1 MDPQQHFASI
11 SGELF
16 KTFGTT
22 DVLLTCAA
30 LAAGLVWLYKRQQS
44 NNQNDYDDYFTNIE
58 YIEQTTDNLESGDQ
72 ASTSLYER
80 MKATDRNMVVFYGS
94 QTGTA
99 EEFANRIAKEA
110 ARYGMRAMT
119 ADPEEI
125 NFESITRI
133 SDIDKSLL
141 VFCLATYGEGDPTDN
156 SREFY
161 EWLRRGESD
170 LNGLNYA
177 VFGLGNKTY
186 EHYNAVGIYADAR
199 LIELNGNRICELGL
213 GDDDGMI
220 EDDFMNW
227 KEKFWTEVCDKF
239 NLVLTNDTNFRQY
252 ELVVHK
258 NRDDFY
264 DPETG
269 KPKNLFTGEPYRIG
283 SYEKKSP
290 PYGLKNPIKCKPIN
304 YRELYQGADR
314 SCLHVEFDLKG
325 EIVGYKTGDHLV
337 VFPEI
342 DCDLVNQ
349 LGKLLS
355 IDLEE
360 IITMKCIDTYTAKNN
375 IIPCPCTY
383 RTAFTYYV
391 DISTSPRVQPLRE
404 MSSYVTD
411 EEDKKFLELICSSS
425 PEGREKYNDWVVK
438 SARNIVQI
446 INDLNSFRPPADL
459 LIELLPRL
467 QPRYYSIS
475 SSNLVNPNIVSITA
489 VVVEYKS
496 LAGYM
501 NKGVATNYLRKNTL
515 LAGKS
520 NFESETKPK
529 QANGDTNHI
538 TSNGFG
544 HSPKFSFDNK
554 VPICFVQSQFRLPP
568 VVNNKLD
575 PIIMIGPG
583 TGLAPFRGF
592 LHEIQHLR
600 INNNLETSD
609 VILYYGCR
617 NKNKDHLYPDEL
629 AQFKAD
635 GTLTELRVAFSRD
648 QPEKVYVTHLLEQNR
663 DETWDIIGNRNGY
676 VYVCGEA
683 RSMAK
688 NVLQIFKNLIMERLE
703 TDEKGADAYLK
714 KMEQEK
720 RYKAD
725 VWS

>member
-1 MDPQQHFASI
+1 MDSESVSTRIA
-11 SGELF
+11 GELL
-16 KTFGTT
+16 KTVGPT
-22 DVLLTCAA
+22 DVVLTCAVFV
-30 LAAGLVWLYKRQQS
+30 AGFVWLYKRNRSQTS
-44 NNQNDYDDYFTNIE
+44 EFDDYFTNVE
-58 YIEQTTDNLESGDQ
+58 YIDQTEDGD
-72 ASTSLYER
+72 SMGGSLYEK
-80 MKATDRNMVVFYGS
+80 MKAADRNMVVFYGS

-119 ADPEEI
+119 ADPEEV
-125 NFESITRI
+125 NFDNLTRI

-156 SREFY
+156 AREFHD
-161 EWLRRGESD
+161 WLKKGESD

-186 EHYNAVGIYADAR
+186 EHYNAVATYADAR
-199 LIELNGNRICELGL
+199 LAELNGNRVCELGL

-220 EDDFMNW
+220 EDDFMTW
-227 KEKFWTEVCDKF
+227 KEKFWTDVCDKF
-239 NLVLTNDTNFRQY
+239 NLAVTSDTNYRQY

-258 NRDDFY
+258 NREDFY
-264 DPETG
+264 DENG
-269 KPKNLFTGEPYRIG
+269 KPKGLFTGEPYRIG
-283 SYEKKSP
+283 SYESKNP
-290 PYGLKNPIKCKPIN
+290 PYGLKNPIKCKPVN
-304 YRELYQGADR
+304 CRELYKGDR

-325 EIVGYKTGDHLV
+325 EIVAYKTGDHLV

-342 DCDLVNQ
+342 DSELVEM
-349 LGKLLS
+349 LGKLLN
-355 IDLEE
+355 IDLDEV
-360 IITMKCIDTYTAKNN
+360 ITMKCIDTYTAKNN

-391 DISTSPRVQPLRE
+391 DIASSPRVQPLRE
-404 MSSYVTD
+404 MSSYATSP
-411 EEDKKFLELICSSS
+411 EDKQFLETICSSS
-425 PEGREKYNDWVVK
+425 PEGREKYNEWVVK
-438 SARNIVQI
+438 SFRNIVHM
-446 INDLNSFRPPADL
+446 INDLPTFRPPADL

-475 SSNLVNPNIVSITA
+475 SSNLVNPSIVSITA
-489 VVVEYKS
+489 VVVDYIS
-496 LAGYM
+496 PAGYRT
-501 NKGVATNYLRKNTL
+501 KGVATGYLKKKTL
-515 LAGKS
+515 LSKE
-520 NFESETKPK
+520 NE
-529 QANGDTNHI
+529 
-538 TSNGFG
+538 
-544 HSPKFSFDNK
+544 DNR

-568 VVNNKLD
+568 VVNGKMD

-592 LHEIQHLR
+592 LHEIQLLR
-600 INNNLETSD
+600 KRDNLQTSD

-617 NKNKDHLYPDEL
+617 HKDQDYLYPDEL
-629 AQFKAD
+629 AQFKED
-635 GTLTELRVAFSRD
+635 GTLSQLRIAFSRD
-648 QPEKVYVTHLLEQNR
+648 QAEKVYVTHLLEQNR
-663 DETWDIIGNRNGY
+663 DETWDIIGKRNGY

-688 NVLQIFKNLIMERLE
+688 NVMQIFKNLIMEKLA

-714 KMEQEK
+714 KMEQDK

>member
-1 MDPQQHFASI
+1 MDQTDSI
-11 SGELF
+11 SARIAGELL
-16 KTFGTT
+16 KSVGPT
-22 DVLLTCAA
+22 DVFLTCAV
-30 LAAGLVWLYKRQQS
+30 LVAGFVWLYKR
-44 NNQNDYDDYFTNIE
+44 NRHPTEELDNYFTNVE
-58 YIEQTTDNLESGDQ
+58 YIDQGDD
-72 ASTSLYER
+72 ADSLGGSLYEK

-110 ARYGMRAMT
+110 ARYGMRALT

-125 NFESITRI
+125 SFDNLTRI

-156 SREFY
+156 AREFY
-161 EWLRRGESD
+161 DWLKRGESD

-186 EHYNAVGIYADAR
+186 EHYNAVAVYADAR
-199 LIELNGNRICELGL
+199 LAELNGNRVCEIGL

-220 EDDFMNW
+220 EDDFMTW
-227 KEKFWTEVCDKF
+227 KEKFWSEVCDKF
-239 NLVLTNDTNFRQY
+239 NLTVTNITNYRQY
-252 ELVVHK
+252 ELVIHE
-258 NRDDFY
+258 NRQDFY
-264 DPETG
+264 DEEG
-269 KPKNLFTGEPYRIG
+269 KPKGLFTGEPCRIG
-283 SYEKKSP
+283 SYETKNP
-290 PYGLKNPIKCKPIN
+290 PHSLKNPVKVQPIN
-304 YRELYQGADR
+304 YRELYKGDR

-325 EIVGYKTGDHLV
+325 ELVGYRTGDHLV

-342 DCDLVNQ
+342 DSELVEM
-349 LGKLLS
+349 LGSLLQ
-355 IDLEE
+355 IDLDT
-360 IITMKCIDTYTAKNN
+360 IISMKCIDTFTAKNN
-375 IIPCPCTY
+375 LIPCPCTY

-391 DISTSPRVQPLRE
+391 DISSSPRVQPLRE
-404 MSSYVTD
+404 MSSYVTA

-425 PEGREKYNDWVVK
+425 PEGREKYNEWIVK
-438 SARNIVQI
+438 SFRNIVQV
-446 INDLNSFRPPADL
+446 INDLPTFRPPADL

-475 SSNLVNPNIVSITA
+475 SSNLVDSTRASITA

-496 LAGYM
+496 LAGYV

-515 LAGKS
+515 LSDG
-520 NFESETKPK
+520 NP
-529 QANGDTNHI
+529 G
-538 TSNGFG
+538 
-544 HSPKFSFDNK
+544 K
-554 VPICFVQSQFRLPP
+554 VPICFIQSQFKLPP
-568 VVNNKLD
+568 VVNNKMD

-592 LHEIQHLR
+592 LQDIQHLR
-600 INNNLETSD
+600 KNESLQTSD

-617 NKNKDHLYPDEL
+617 HKDQDYLYPDEL
-629 AQFKAD
+629 AKFKED

-688 NVLQIFKNLIMERLE
+688 NVLQIFKNIIIEKLK
-703 TDEKGADAYLK
+703 TDDKGADAYLK
-714 KMEQEK
+714 KMERDK
-720 RYKAD
+720 RYKTD

>member
-1 MDPQQHFASI
+1 MKMEQDSVSI
-11 SGELF
+11 RIAGELL
-16 KTFGTT
+16 KSVGTT
-22 DVLLTCAA
+22 DVFLTCAVII
-30 LAAGLVWLYKRQQS
+30 AGFVWFYKRKRS
-44 NNQNDYDDYFTNIE
+44 QNGEFDDYFTNVE
-58 YIEQTTDNLESGDQ
+58 YIDQTEENDAMGG
-72 ASTSLYER
+72 SLYDK
-80 MKATDRNMVVFYGS
+80 MVATDRNMVVFYGS

-125 NFESITRI
+125 NFENITRI

-156 SREFY
+156 AREFY
-161 EWLRRGESD
+161 DWLKRGESD

-199 LIELNGNRICELGL
+199 LAELNGNRVCKLGL
-213 GDDDGMI
+213 GDDDAMI
-220 EDDFMNW
+220 EDDFMTW
-227 KEKFWTEVCDKF
+227 KETFWTEVCDKF
-239 NLVLTNDTNFRQY
+239 NLLVKTNVDYRQY

-258 NRDDFY
+258 NREDYY
-264 DPETG
+264 DTEG
-269 KPKNLFTGEPYRIG
+269 KPKGLFTGEPNRLG
-283 SYEKKSP
+283 SYEARSP
-290 PYGLKNPIKCKPIN
+290 PYGLKNPLKCQPIN
-304 YRELYQGADR
+304 YKELYKGDR
-314 SCLHVEFDLKG
+314 SCMHIEFDLKG

-342 DCDLVNQ
+342 DSSLVEM
-349 LGKLLS
+349 LGDLLS
-355 IDLEE
+355 IDLDE
-360 IITMKCIDTYTAKNN
+360 IITMKCIDTFTAKTN
-375 IIPCPCTY
+375 IIPCPCTF

-391 DISTSPRVQPLRE
+391 DIASPPRVQPLRE
-404 MSSYVTD
+404 MSSYVTS

-425 PEGREKYNDWVVK
+425 TEGREKYNEWVIK
-438 SARNIVQI
+438 SYRNIVQI
-446 INDLNSFRPPADL
+446 INDLKTFRPPADL

-475 SSNLVNPNIVSITA
+475 SSNLVNPNVVSITA

-496 LAGYM
+496 LAGYV
-501 NKGVATNYLRKNTL
+501 NKGVATGYLKKCTL
-515 LAGKS
+515 SSDGNLK
-520 NFESETKPK
+520 K
-529 QANGDTNHI
+529 I
-538 TSNGFG
+538 
-544 HSPKFSFDNK
+544 
-554 VPICFVQSQFRLPP
+554 PICFVQSQFRLPP
-568 VVNNKLD
+568 VISSKMD
-575 PIIMIGPG
+575 SIIMIGPG

-600 INNNLETSD
+600 KNENLQTRD

-617 NKNKDHLYPDEL
+617 HKEEDYLYADEL
-629 AQFKAD
+629 AQFKQD

-663 DETWDIIGNRNGY
+663 DETWEIIENRKGY

-688 NVLQIFKNLIMERLE
+688 NVMQIFKNLVMDKLGV
-703 TDEKGADAYLK
+703 DEKGAEAYLK
-714 KMEQEK
+714 KMEQDK

>member
-1 MDPQQHFASI
+1 MESPNMSQHFA
-11 SGELF
+11 GELI
-16 KTFGTT
+16 KSVGPT
-22 DVLLTCAA
+22 DIVLTCAVFVV
-30 LAAGLVWLYKRQQS
+30 GFVWLYKRNRSQTGEF
-44 NNQNDYDDYFTNIE
+44 DDYFANVE
-58 YIEQTTDNLESGDQ
+58 YIDQTEEADSMGG
-72 ASTSLYER
+72 SLYEK

-119 ADPEEI
+119 ADPEEVD
-125 NFESITRI
+125 FENITRI

-156 SREFY
+156 AREFY
-161 EWLRRGESD
+161 DWLKRGESD

-186 EHYNAVGIYADAR
+186 EHYNAVGIYSDAR
-199 LIELNGNRICELGL
+199 LAELNGNRICELGM

-220 EDDFMNW
+220 EDDFMTW

-239 NLVLTNDTNFRQY
+239 NLDIKSDTTYRQY
-252 ELVVHK
+252 ELIVHK
-258 NRDDFY
+258 NREDYRD
-264 DPETG
+264 ENG

-283 SYEKKSP
+283 SYENKSP
-290 PYGLKNPIKCKPIN
+290 PYGLKNPIACTPVN
-304 YRELYQGADR
+304 YRELYKGDR
-314 SCLHVEFDLKG
+314 SCMHIEFDLKG

-342 DCDLVNQ
+342 DNELVEM

-355 IDLEE
+355 IDLED

-375 IIPCPCTY
+375 IIPCPCTF
-383 RTAFTYYV
+383 RTAFTNYV
-391 DISTSPRVQPLRE
+391 DITAPPRVQPLRE
-404 MSSYVTD
+404 MSSYVTS
-411 EEDKKFLELICSSS
+411 EEDKKFFDLICSSS
-425 PEGREKYNDWVVK
+425 PEGREKYNEWVLK
-438 SARNIVQI
+438 SCRNIVQI
-446 INDLNSFRPPADL
+446 INDIPTFRPPADL
-459 LIELLPRL
+459 LIELMPRL

-475 SSNLVNPNIVSITA
+475 SSNLVNPNTVSITA
-489 VVVEYKS
+489 VAVEYKS
-496 LAGYM
+496 LAGYT
-501 NKGVATNYLRKNTL
+501 NKGVATNFLKKNTL
-515 LAGKS
+515 LSGG
-520 NFESETKPK
+520 NPR
-529 QANGDTNHI
+529 
-538 TSNGFG
+538 
-544 HSPKFSFDNK
+544 K

-568 VVNNKLD
+568 VVDGKMD

-592 LHEIQHLR
+592 LQEIQHLR
-600 INNNLETSD
+600 KKDGLQTSD

-617 NKNKDHLYPDEL
+617 NKDQDFLYPDEL
-629 AQFKAD
+629 EGFKQD
-635 GTLTELRVAFSRD
+635 GTLTQLRIAFSRD
-648 QPEKVYVTHLLEQNR
+648 QVEKIYVTHLLEQNR

-688 NVLQIFKNLIMERLE
+688 NVLQIFKNIIMEKMN
-703 TDEKGADAYLK
+703 TDEKGADAFLK
-714 KMEQEK
+714 KMEHDK

>member
-1 MDPQQHFASI
+1 MTKLISINISIGFRFVGAIWPIFTVTLKTNYLPFKMKTAQDSLSPQIA
-11 SGELF
+11 GELL
-16 KTFGTT
+16 KSVGPT
-22 DVLLTCAA
+22 DIFLTCAV
-30 LAAGLVWLYKRQQS
+30 LVTGFVWFYKRSRNQS
-44 NNQNDYDDYFTNIE
+44 GEFVDYFTNVE
-58 YIEQTTDNLESGDQ
+58 YIDQTDD
-72 ASTSLYER
+72 ADSTGGSLYKK
-80 MKATDRNMVVFYGS
+80 MKSTDRNMVVFYGS

-110 ARYGMRAMT
+110 TRYGMRALT

-125 NFESITRI
+125 NFDNLTRI

-156 SREFY
+156 AREFY
-161 EWLRRGESD
+161 DWLKKGESD

-199 LIELNGNRICELGL
+199 LAELNGNRVCELGL

-220 EDDFMNW
+220 EDDFMTW
-227 KEKFWTEVCDKF
+227 KEKFWTAVCDKF
-239 NLVLTNDTNFRQY
+239 NLAVTSDTNYRQY
-252 ELVVHK
+252 ELVVH
-258 NRDDFY
+258 RDRENFY
-264 DPETG
+264 DENG
-269 KPKNLFTGEPYRIG
+269 KPKGLFTGEPYRIG
-283 SYEKKSP
+283 SYETKSP
-290 PYGLKNPIKCKPIN
+290 PYGLKNPIKCTPVN
-304 YRELYQGADR
+304 YRELYKGDR
-314 SCLHVEFDLKG
+314 SCMHVEFDLKG

-342 DCDLVNQ
+342 DEDLVEM
-349 LGKLLS
+349 LGRLLN
-355 IDLEE
+355 IDLDE
-360 IITMKCIDTYTAKNN
+360 IISMKCIDTYAAKNN

-391 DISTSPRVQPLRE
+391 DIAASPRVQPLRE
-404 MSSYVTD
+404 MSSYVTS
-411 EEDKKFLELICSSS
+411 EEDKKFFELICSSS
-425 PEGREKYNDWVVK
+425 TEGREKHNEWVVK
-438 SARNIVQI
+438 SFRNIVHI
-446 INDLNSFRPPADL
+446 INDLPTFRPPADL

-475 SSNLVNPNIVSITA
+475 SSNLVNPSVVSITA

-496 LAGYM
+496 LAGYL

-515 LAGKS
+515 LCNGK
-520 NFESETKPK
+520 P
-529 QANGDTNHI
+529 A
-538 TSNGFG
+538 
-544 HSPKFSFDNK
+544 K

-568 VVNNKLD
+568 VVDKKIA

-592 LHEIQHLR
+592 LQEIQHLR
-600 INNNLETSD
+600 KNEGLQTSD

-617 NKNKDHLYPDEL
+617 HKDQDYLYPDEL
-629 AQFKAD
+629 AQFKDD

-648 QPEKVYVTHLLEQNR
+648 QPQKVYVTHLLEQNR

-688 NVLQIFKNLIMERLE
+688 NVMQIFKDIIMEKLK
-703 TDEKGADAYLK
+703 TDERGADTYLK
-714 KMEQEK
+714 RMEHDK
-720 RYKAD
+720 RYKVD

>member
-1 MDPQQHFASI
+1 MDNHQAASM
-11 SGELF
+11 STELL
-16 KTFGTT
+16 KLVETT
-22 DVLLTCAA
+22 DVILTCAV
-30 LAAGLVWLYKRQQS
+30 LVAGFVWLYKRNRSQPS
-44 NNQNDYDDYFTNIE
+44 EFDEYFTNVE
-58 YIEQTTDNLESGDQ
+58 YIDQ
-72 ASTSLYER
+72 SDDLDSAGGSLYEK

-110 ARYGMRAMT
+110 NRYGMRALT

-125 NFESITRI
+125 NFDYITRI

-156 SREFY
+156 AREFY
-161 EWLRRGESD
+161 EWLKRGESD

-186 EHYNAVGIYADAR
+186 EHYNEVAIYADAR
-199 LIELNGNRICELGL
+199 LSELNGNRICELGL
-213 GDDDGMI
+213 GDDDAMI

-239 NLVLTNDTNFRQY
+239 DLAVTSDTNYRQY

-258 NRDDFY
+258 NREDFY
-264 DPETG
+264 DKETK
-269 KPKNLFTGEPYRIG
+269 KPINMFTGEPYRIG
-283 SYEKKSP
+283 SYEAKSP
-290 PYGLKNPIKCKPIN
+290 PYGLKNPIKCMPIN
-304 YRELYQGADR
+304 YRELYKGDR

-337 VFPEI
+337 VFPDI
-342 DCDLVNQ
+342 DEELVEL
-349 LGKLLS
+349 LGKLLN
-355 IDLEE
+355 IDLDE

-383 RTAFTYYV
+383 RTAFTNYV
-391 DISTSPRVQPLRE
+391 DISASPRVQPLRE
-404 MSSYVTD
+404 MSSYVTG
-411 EEDKKFLELICSSS
+411 EEDKKFLELICSST
-425 PEGREKYNDWVVK
+425 PEGREKYNEWVVK
-438 SARNIVQI
+438 SYRNIVQV
-446 INDLNSFRPPADL
+446 INDLPTFRPPADL

-475 SSNLVNPNIVSITA
+475 SSNLVNPSSVSITA

-496 LAGYM
+496 PADYL
-501 NKGVATNYLRKNTL
+501 NKGVATNFLRKNTL
-515 LAGKS
+515 HVKEGQQ
-520 NFESETKPK
+520 P
-529 QANGDTNHI
+529 
-538 TSNGFG
+538 
-544 HSPKFSFDNK
+544 NK
-554 VPICFVQSQFRLPP
+554 IPICFVQSQFRLPP
-568 VVNNKLD
+568 VNNNKLD

-592 LHEIQHLR
+592 LQEIQHLR
-600 INNNLETSD
+600 QKNQLETSD

-617 NKNKDHLYPDEL
+617 HKNEDYLYPDEL
-629 AQFKAD
+629 AKFKED
-635 GTLTELRVAFSRD
+635 GTLTQLRVAFSRD
-648 QPEKVYVTHLLEQNR
+648 QAEKVYVTHLLEQNR

-676 VYVCGEA
+676 VYICGEA

-688 NVLQIFKNLIMERLE
+688 NVLQIFKNIIMEKLK

-714 KMEQEK
+714 RMEHDK

>member
-1 MDPQQHFASI
+1 MDQADSVSTRI
-11 SGELF
+11 AGELL
-16 KTFGTT
+16 KTVGPT
-22 DVLLTCAA
+22 DVVLTCAVFV
-30 LAAGLVWLYKRQQS
+30 AGFVWLYKRNRSQTS
-44 NNQNDYDDYFTNIE
+44 ELDDYFTNVE
-58 YIEQTTDNLESGDQ
+58 YIDQTEDSDSMGG
-72 ASTSLYER
+72 SLYEK
-80 MKATDRNMVVFYGS
+80 MKAADRNMVVFYGS
-94 QTGTA
+94 QTGTG

-119 ADPEEI
+119 ADPEEV
-125 NFESITRI
+125 NFDNLTRI

-156 SREFY
+156 AREFHD
-161 EWLRRGESD
+161 WLKKGESD

-186 EHYNAVGIYADAR
+186 EHYNAVATYADAR
-199 LIELNGNRICELGL
+199 LAELNGNRVCELGL

-220 EDDFMNW
+220 EDDFMTW

-239 NLVLTNDTNFRQY
+239 NLAVTSAANYRQY

-258 NRDDFY
+258 NREDYYDDM
-264 DPETG
+264 G
-269 KPKNLFTGEPYRIG
+269 KPKGLFTGEPYRIG
-283 SYEKKSP
+283 SYESKNP
-290 PYGLKNPIKCKPIN
+290 PYGLKNPIKCKPVN
-304 YRELYQGADR
+304 CRELYKGDR

-325 EIVGYKTGDHLV
+325 EIVAYKTGDHLV

-342 DCDLVNQ
+342 DCDLVEM
-349 LGKLLS
+349 LGKLLN
-355 IDLEE
+355 IDLDE
-360 IITMKCIDTYTAKNN
+360 IISMKCIDTYTAKNN

-391 DISTSPRVQPLRE
+391 DIASSPRVQPLRE
-404 MSSYVTD
+404 LSSHATST
-411 EEDKKFLELICSSS
+411 EDKEFLDLICSSS
-425 PEGREKYNDWVVK
+425 PEGREKYNEWVVK
-438 SARNIVQI
+438 SYRNIVHI
-446 INDLNSFRPPADL
+446 INDLPTFRPPADL

-475 SSNLVNPNIVSITA
+475 SSNLLNPSTVSITA
-489 VVVEYKS
+489 VVVDYTS
-496 LAGYM
+496 PAGYR
-501 NKGVATNYLRKNTL
+501 NKGVATGYLQKRTL
-515 LAGKS
+515 LSK
-520 NFESETKPK
+520 
-529 QANGDTNHI
+529 AND
-538 TSNGFG
+538 
-544 HSPKFSFDNK
+544 DYR

-568 VVNNKLD
+568 VVNGKMD

-592 LHEIQHLR
+592 LQEIQLLKKR
-600 INNNLETSD
+600 DNLQTSD

-617 NKNKDHLYPDEL
+617 HKVQDYLYPDEL
-629 AQFKAD
+629 AQFKED
-635 GTLTELRVAFSRD
+635 GTLTQLRIAFSRD
-648 QPEKVYVTHLLEQNR
+648 QAEKVYVTHLLEQNR

-688 NVLQIFKNLIMERLE
+688 NVMQIFKNLIMEKLE

-714 KMEQEK
+714 KMEQDK

>member
-1 MDPQQHFASI
+1 MSI
-11 SGELF
+11 SNINMDFQDSISTRIAGELL
-16 KTFGTT
+16 KSVGPT
-22 DVLLTCAA
+22 DVFLTCAV
-30 LAAGLVWLYKRQQS
+30 LIAGFVWLYKRNRHQPG
-44 NNQNDYDDYFTNIE
+44 DLDDYFTNVE
-58 YIEQTTDNLESGDQ
+58 YIDQTEDADSMGG
-72 ASTSLYER
+72 SLYEK
-80 MKATDRNMVVFYGS
+80 MKSTDRNMVVFYGS

-110 ARYGMRAMT
+110 ARYGMKALT

-125 NFESITRI
+125 NFDNITRI

-156 SREFY
+156 AREFY
-161 EWLRRGESD
+161 DWLKRGESD

-186 EHYNAVGIYADAR
+186 EHYNAVGVYADAR
-199 LIELNGNRICELGL
+199 LAELNGNRVCELGL
-213 GDDDGMI
+213 GDDDGLI

-227 KEKFWTEVCDKF
+227 KEIFWTEVCDKF
-239 NLVLTNDTNFRQY
+239 NLAVTSDTNYRQY

-258 NRDDFY
+258 NREDFY
-264 DPETG
+264 DETG

-283 SYEKKSP
+283 SYELKSP
-290 PYGLKNPIKCKPIN
+290 PYGLKNPIKCTPIN
-304 YRELYQGADR
+304 YRELYKGDR

-342 DCDLVNQ
+342 HSDLVEM
-349 LGKLLS
+349 LGKLLN
-355 IDLEE
+355 IDLDE
-360 IITMKCIDTYTAKNN
+360 IITMKCIDTFTAKTN

-383 RTAFTYYV
+383 RTAFTHYI
-391 DISTSPRVQPLRE
+391 DITSSPRVQPLRE
-404 MSSYVTD
+404 MSAYVTS
-411 EEDKKFLELICSSS
+411 EEDKKFLELLCSSS
-425 PEGREKYNDWVVK
+425 PEGREKYNEWILK
-438 SARNIVQI
+438 SYRNIVQV
-446 INDLNSFRPPADL
+446 INDIKTFRPPADL

-475 SSNLVNPNIVSITA
+475 SSNLVNSSVVSITA

-496 LAGYM
+496 PAGYI
-501 NKGVATNYLRKNTL
+501 NKGVATNFLKKNTL
-515 LAGKS
+515 LSGGNPRK
-520 NFESETKPK
+520 
-529 QANGDTNHI
+529 I
-538 TSNGFG
+538 
-544 HSPKFSFDNK
+544 
-554 VPICFVQSQFRLPP
+554 PICFIQSQFRLPP
-568 VVNNKLD
+568 VIDSKLN

-592 LHEIQHLR
+592 LQEIQYLR
-600 INNNLETSD
+600 QKEGLQTSD

-617 NKNKDHLYPDEL
+617 HKDQDYLYPDEL
-629 AQFKAD
+629 TQFKQD
-635 GTLTELRVAFSRD
+635 GTLTQLRIAFSRD
-648 QPEKVYVTHLLEQNR
+648 QAEKIYVTHLLEQNR
-663 DETWDIIGNRNGY
+663 DETWDIIGKRNGY
-676 VYVCGEA
+676 IYVCGEA

-688 NVLQIFKNLIMERLE
+688 NVLQIFKKIVMENLE

-714 KMEQEK
+714 KMEHDK